1 MFKNSSPFSYRYI
14 WGGGGDTTPNTW
26 SNVYADPMNYEEAL
40 LEKEGHLKKIQ
51 TSKLLCIQSKIKKME
66 AVSC

>member
-1 MFKNSSPFSYRYI
+1 MRGKK
-14 WGGGGDTTPNTW
+14 TPNTW
-26 SNVYADPMNYEEAL
+26 TNVYAHAMNYEEAL
-40 LEKEGHLKKIQ
+40 LEKEGHIEKIQ

>member
-1 MFKNSSPFSYRYI
+1 M
-14 WGGGGDTTPNTW
+14 GGGGDTTPNTW